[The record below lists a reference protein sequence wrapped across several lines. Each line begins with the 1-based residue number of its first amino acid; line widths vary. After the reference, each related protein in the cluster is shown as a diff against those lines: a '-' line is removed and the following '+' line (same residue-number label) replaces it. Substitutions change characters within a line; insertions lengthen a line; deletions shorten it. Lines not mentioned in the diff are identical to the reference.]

1 LAWSA
6 QGEERQEVAETRWLG
21 FTTNS
26 LVTSSLPWWDT
37 FAQVSWGKARWHL
50 RIAAAVSSSVSSLKG
65 GCPESRRKRI
75 APAAHMSE

>member
-1 LAWSA
+1 LALA
-6 QGEERQEVAETRWLG
+6 THGEERHKVAETRWLG

-26 LVTSSLPWWDT
+26 LVTSSLPWWET
-37 FAQVSWGKARWHL
+37 FAQVSWGNARWQR

-65 GCPESRRKRI
+65 GCPESRRKII